1 VEPVGL
7 ITHTFLFVQYGTKV
21 KPCVEMEDQLIARIK
36 ADEMKPR
43 KHPGVMKTRTAEV
56 PATVISAMKVVIMGK
71 YKSIGDFRH
80 S

>member
-1 VEPVGL
+1 
-7 ITHTFLFVQYGTKV
+7 
-21 KPCVEMEDQLIARIK
+21 MEDQLIARIK

-56 PATVISAMKVVIMGK
+56 PPAAINVMKVIMKGK
-71 YKSIGDFRH
+71 YKNIGDFKY